1 MISITIL
8 EYYGPFCMVRRWSNQ
23 YYPNNLSIM
32 YYYLLVCCGSGIIWE
47 KVKTGK
53 QFKYIMRKTKGKEL
67 SKL

>member
-1 MISITIL
+1 
-8 EYYGPFCMVRRWSNQ
+8 
-23 YYPNNLSIM
+23 M

-53 QFKYIMRKTKGKEL
+53 QLKYIMRKTKGKEL